1 MATKRAELVH
11 APENPVRLTKAERAV
26 VEEALRHAEDLRAS
40 VQVSVMS
47 FGRWVLANVFREDPR
62 SALSAKAD
70 NPAWRELLRLAG
82 GPRLRISRKLLYSS
96 VLVAAYDKR
105 IGHGAWRD
113 LDFGR
118 KELLLPLRDDADL
131 REAANHVE
139 KFELTQRDTRAYVQ
153 AKLAGT
159 RATGVRVRVTAPR
172 IASKLKGLTAELA
185 RPAFLKRAAQLD
197 LDDAARKNLLADID
211 ALRSTLDQ
219 LGRAVRRR

>member
-1 MATKRAELVH
+1 MGTKRAELVH
-11 APENPVRLTKAERAV
+11 APENPVRLTKTERAV

-40 VQVSVMS
+40 VQASVMS

-105 IGHGAWRD
+105 IAHGAWRD

-118 KELLLPLRDDADL
+118 KELLLPLRDDGDL

-159 RATGVRVRVTAPR
+159 RPTSVRVTAPR

-211 ALRSTLDQ
+211 ALRTTLEQ